1 MNLKELQDF
10 VCDFRRVSLAEM
22 KLYLQI
28 DGETLMPMLNRLVTQ
43 GIVQKS
49 TMTAECQ
56 TCRKCDDEEIE
67 FYEWVEN
74 SQSIQ
79 I

>member
-10 VCDFRRVSLAEM
+10 VYDFRRVSLAEM
-22 KLYLQI
+22 KLYLQT
-28 DGETLMPMLNRLVTQ
+28 DGETLMPMLNRLITQ

-56 TCRKCDDEEIE
+56 TCRKCDEEEIE
-67 FYEWVEN
+67 FYEWVE
-74 SQSIQ
+74 STQPIG

>member
-1 MNLKELQDF
+1 MHLKELQDF
-10 VCDFRRVSLAEM
+10 VYDFRRVSLAEM

-28 DGETLMPMLNRLVTQ
+28 DGETLRAMLNKLITQ

-49 TMTAECQ
+49 PMTEECK
-56 TCRKCDDEEIE
+56 TCQKCEAEEIE

-74 SQSIQ
+74 M
-79 I
+79 

>member
-28 DGETLMPMLNRLVTQ
+28 DGETLMPMLNGLISQ

-49 TMTAECQ
+49 TMTPECQ
-56 TCRKCDDEEIE
+56 TCRKCDAEEIE
-67 FYEWVEN
+67 FYEWVE
-74 SQSIQ
+74 ST
-79 I
+79 

>member
-1 MNLKELQDF
+1 MNVQELQNF
-10 VCDFRRVSLAEM
+10 VSDFRRVSLAEM

-28 DGETLMPMLNRLVTQ
+28 DDRTLKPMLDGLIEQ

-49 TMTAECQ
+49 PMTEDCKSCQ
-56 TCRKCDDEEIE
+56 KCDPDEIN
-67 FYEWVEN
+67 FYEW
-74 SQSIQ
+74 IDK

>member
-10 VCDFRRVSLAEM
+10 VFDFRRVSLAEM

-28 DGETLMPMLNRLVTQ
+28 DGETLRPMLNRLINQ

-49 TMTAECQ
+49 LAQEECESCQ
-56 TCRKCDDEEIE
+56 KCETEEIE

-74 SQSIQ
+74 I
-79 I
+79 

>member
-1 MNLKELQDF
+1 MNLQELREF
-10 VCDFRRVSLAEM
+10 VYDFRRVSLAEM

-28 DGETLMPMLNRLVTQ
+28 DGETLRPMLNRLITQ

-49 TMTAECQ
+49 LAQEECESCQ
-56 TCRKCDDEEIE
+56 KCETEEIE

-74 SQSIQ
+74 I
-79 I
+79 

>member
-10 VCDFRRVSLAEM
+10 VFDFRRVSLAEM

-28 DGETLMPMLNRLVTQ
+28 DGETLNPMLDRLIKQ

-49 TMTAECQ
+49 YTAEECETCQ
-56 TCRKCDDEEIE
+56 KCDSEEIE
-67 FYEWVEN
+67 FYEWVE
-74 SQSIQ
+74 SI
-79 I
+79 

>member
-28 DGETLMPMLNRLVTQ
+28 DGETLMPVLNGLITQ

-49 TMTAECQ
+49 TMTAECK
-56 TCRKCDDEEIE
+56 TCQKCDAEEIE
-67 FYEWVEN
+67 FYEWVE
-74 SQSIQ
+74 ST
-79 I
+79 